1 MEAASFEAVAERGS
15 ASVVPAEP
23 VPWHHHQRTTGPR
36 ARHSR
41 VQDPGRLSFSFILP
55 GAQVVD
61 TIWLKP
67 VHVNLHAQLGAQML
81 WLLYGHSRGP
91 HAL

>member
-1 MEAASFEAVAERGS
+1 MRPWQKEALQALFQQNRYPGITTRERL
-15 ASVVPAEP
+15 AQELDIPE
-23 VPWHHHQRTTGPR
+23 
-36 ARHSR
+36 SR
-41 VQDPGRLSFSFILP
+41 IQVGLSFSFILP

-67 VHVNLHAQLGAQML
+67 VHINLHVQLGAQLL
-81 WLLYGHSRGP
+81 WVLFGHSRGP